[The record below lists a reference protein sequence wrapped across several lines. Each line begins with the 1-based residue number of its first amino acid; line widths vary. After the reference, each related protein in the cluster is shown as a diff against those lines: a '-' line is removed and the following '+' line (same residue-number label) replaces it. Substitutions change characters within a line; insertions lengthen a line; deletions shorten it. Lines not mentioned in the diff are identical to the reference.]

1 MDPQGR
7 IQIPEELRNEGLVN
21 VEVKV
26 SGEGTLMR
34 VTPLTSL
41 RTSVKANRIT
51 DQEVDT
57 LAENDL

>member
-1 MDPQGR
+1 
-7 IQIPEELRNEGLVN
+7 
-21 VEVKV
+21 
-26 SGEGTLMR
+26 MR